1 VSPFG
6 SALRPGGW
14 PSRVEIRP
22 LTEADAAAW
31 WTLRL
36 RMLREEPGAF
46 GSSYEEA
53 IARTPE
59 EVAARH
65 RQTVTDPDAFLL
77 GAWGATLA
85 GAVGFRRDSGL
96 KVRHKGMIWGMYVAP
111 EARGL
116 GLGRR
121 LLDAAVDR
129 ARGMEGVEQV
139 SLEVTVGN
147 SAARALYRS
156 CGFTVYGVEPRALK
170 LGDVYLDEE
179 LMTLR
184 L

>member
-1 VSPFG
+1 M
-6 SALRPGGW
+6 
-14 PSRVEIRP
+14 EIRA
-22 LTEADAAAW
+22 LTETDAAAW
-31 WTLRL
+31 WALRL
-36 RMLREEPGAF
+36 RALREEPGAF

-53 IARTPE
+53 IGRTPD

-65 RQTVTDPDAFLL
+65 RQTVTDPDSFLM
-77 GAWGATLA
+77 GAWGPALV
-85 GAVGFRRDSGL
+85 GSIGFRRDSGR
-96 KVRHKGMIWGMYVAP
+96 KMRHKGMIWGMYVAP
-111 EARGL
+111 EARGG

-121 LLDAAVDR
+121 LLDAALDR
-129 ARGMEGVEQV
+129 ARGMAGVEQAH
-139 SLEVTVGN
+139 LEVTVGN

-156 CGFTVYGVEPRALK
+156 SGFLVYGVEPRALK

>member
-1 VSPFG
+1 M
-6 SALRPGGW
+6 
-14 PSRVEIRP
+14 EIRS
-22 LTEADAAAW
+22 LTEADAEAW
-31 WTLRL
+31 WALRL

-53 IARTPE
+53 VGRTAD

-77 GAWGATLA
+77 GAWGATLV
-85 GAVGFRRDSGL
+85 GAVGFRRDSGQ
-96 KVRHKGMIWGMYVAP
+96 KMRHKGMIWGMYVAP

-121 LLDAAVDR
+121 LLTAVVER
-129 ARGMEGVEQV
+129 ARGMAGVEQV
-139 SLEVTVGN
+139 YLAVTEGN

-156 CGFTVYGVEPRALK
+156 SGFVVYGVEPHALK
-170 LGDVYLDEE
+170 LGGAYLDED
-179 LMTLR
+179 LMTLA

>member
-1 VSPFG
+1 M
-6 SALRPGGW
+6 
-14 PSRVEIRP
+14 
-22 LTEADAAAW
+22 TEADAEAW

-46 GSSYEEA
+46 GSSYEDA
-53 IARTPE
+53 IGRTPD
-59 EVAARH
+59 EVATRH
-65 RQTVTDPDAFLL
+65 RQTVTDPDAFVL
-77 GAWGATLA
+77 GAWGATLV

-96 KVRHKGMIWGMYVAP
+96 KMRHKGMIWGMYVAP

-121 LLDAAVDR
+121 LLDAAVER
-129 ARGMEGVEQV
+129 ARGMVGVEQV
-139 SLEVTVGN
+139 YLAATVGN

-156 CGFTVYGVEPRALK
+156 SGFVVYGVEPRALK
-170 LGDVYLDEE
+170 LGDAYLDEE
-179 LMTLR
+179 LMTLA